1 MFIIN
6 TFWNRKI
13 LSFLLTT
20 KIDNHFDYIDSAQI
34 GLGLYDTLTIKEQN
48 LLYQLNY
55 LNSIQSYAYY
65 FQFENY
71 DNSKIIIGEKRHDY
85 VIRFPDKIFNYF
97 KIDSYNYDY
106 QITFDKVS
114 FGNNEYFKISDKKKV
129 YFVLFINNEKNQ
141 KIFNTFFNTLI
152 DKSI

>member
-6 TFWNRKI
+6 TFLNGKI
-13 LSFLLTT
+13 ISFLLTT

-55 LNSIQSYAYY
+55 LNSIQNCAYY

-71 DNSKIIIGEKRHDY
+71 DNGKIIIGEKPHDY

-114 FGNNEYFKISDKKKV
+114 FGNNEYFKISSQ
-129 YFVLFINNEKNQ
+129 FNFSFRGFINLNLVKKNQ
-141 KIFNTFFNTLI
+141 LC
-152 DKSI
+152 